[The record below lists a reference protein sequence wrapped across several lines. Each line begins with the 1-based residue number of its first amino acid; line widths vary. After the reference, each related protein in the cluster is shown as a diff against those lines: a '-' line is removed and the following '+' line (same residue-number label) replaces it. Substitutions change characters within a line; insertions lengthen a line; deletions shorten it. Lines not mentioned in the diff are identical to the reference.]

1 MTAWSGTYNTNQA
14 WASGDTV
21 TGIVYINGGATFSSP
36 AAAAGGTLSFTGL
49 FYIQGGSGTNGNIS
63 FIGGSSPAARCILE
77 ASTNQR
83 ALAWYNVYSTL
94 TGNLTLQWC
103 TGRNCRELL
112 FINQTGGT
120 ITATDLTVENSQYI
134 LQIYNTA
141 VPGTT
146 FARIVG
152 RRLTLGGVY
161 ISVATTN
168 AHVFND
174 IEVVSSHCTV
184 GSGIDLVANNTAT
197 ITINRLRVSRA
208 HTAITRSGTGTAALV
223 VDDSYGDLVG
233 QGYYTSFVHVSS
245 ATGNVTVTNSVA
257 RAVGAFSYVALS
269 SPAGGLASANN
280 DWVGGNVAVYGLA
293 SCVDDYIAGN
303 AGADWNNVDTDTGN
317 TTSTST
323 PAQYQL
329 FTANRGTAA
338 ATPNKPLTISNT
350 NTPTPTS
357 TSLGTFTWNT
367 GIRSNGLV
375 LVSAT
380 THTSLSTTGTPE
392 ELEGRFLNAYETHVD
407 EGLND
412 WTGQLTGTQAQM
424 KEAGHS
430 VQVNGVQAGTPFYCR
445 RAGYD
450 PLGRFFVEAT
460 ETTVTTGAASG
471 GGGFPAVSML
481 GGVLQQ

>member
-14 WASGDTV
+14 WASGDTM
-21 TGIVYINGGATFSSP
+21 TGNVIINGGATFSSP

-63 FIGGSSPAARCILE
+63 FVGGSSPAARCILE

-83 ALAWYNVYSTL
+83 AAAWYDIVATL

-103 TGRNCRELL
+103 TFRNCRSLAYL
-112 FINQTGGT
+112 GQTGGV
-120 ITATDLTVENSQYI
+120 ITMTDLTVENSQYI
-134 LQIYNTA
+134 LQIQNTA
-141 VPGTT
+141 VPSTT
-146 FARIVG
+146 FARIAT

-161 ISVATTN
+161 IPVATTN

-174 IEVVSSHCTV
+174 FDVSESY
-184 GSGIDLVANNTAT
+184 SGLTLIANNTAT
-197 ITINRLRVSRA
+197 ITANRFRLNGVYQAFYRA
-208 HTAITRSGTGTAALV
+208 GAGTAALEI
-223 VDDSYGDLVG
+223 DDCYGG
-233 QGYYTSFVHVSS
+233 GCRRAFVETNS
-245 ATGNVTVTNSVA
+245 ATGNITVTNSVGKG
-257 RAVGAFSYVALS
+257 VGGTTYIAISN
-269 SPAGGLASANN
+269 PAGGIASSNSDYTGSGAI
-280 DWVGGNVAVYGLA
+280 GLYGLA
-293 SCVDDYIAGN
+293 SCVDDHIAGCN
-303 AGADWNNVDTDTGN
+303 GADRDNVDIDTGN

-323 PAQYQL
+323 PSQYQN
-329 FTANRGTAA
+329 FTTNRGTAA

-380 THTSLSTTGTPE
+380 THTSLSTSGTPE

-460 ETTVTTGAASG
+460 ETTVTTGAAAAAG
-471 GGGFPAVSML
+471 GGSDTRSEFVKGFRSS
-481 GGVLQQ
+481 